1 MSVHAKLEELLA
13 HPAPGFICKGA
24 GSERS
29 KKFVAKITHELS
41 KPASANALSKLKR
54 MIPVG
59 SDQLL
64 TFYVHH
70 DGLILYKDT
79 IGDAEGVQL
88 FAVEEMDAGTNELR
102 EWLDMLEDEDDHNK
116 LKSAIAIGQVPHSG
130 NYCAMPVEGPG
141 VGKIFYVDHDDWR
154 EEAFSESFDE
164 FLSRIADSPAKL
176 LSEDLGC
183 YARYSDG
190 QTEIQWIPEEYFSD
204 ISKAKI

>member
-1 MSVHAKLEELLA
+1 MSAYAKLQELLS
-13 HPAPGFICKGA
+13 HPAPGFVCEGA
-24 GSERS
+24 GSARS
-29 KKFVAKITHELS
+29 KKFLAKITHQVAA
-41 KPASANALSKLKR
+41 PASAKSSSKLKQ

-64 TFYVHH
+64 KFYASH

-88 FAVEEMDAGTNELR
+88 FAIEEMEEGTNELR
-102 EWLDMLEDEDDHNK
+102 EWLDMFDDADDRNK

-130 NYCAMPVEGPG
+130 NYFAMPVEGER
-141 VGKIFYVDHDDWR
+141 VGKVFYVDHDDWR
-154 EEAFSESFDE
+154 EEPFSESFDE
-164 FLSRIADSPAKL
+164 FVIRIADSPAKL

-190 QTEIQWIPEEYFSD
+190 ETEVQWIPQAYFPD
-204 ISKAKI
+204 VSKARI